1 MPWRILL
8 PELLAN
14 DSLRTQED
22 LVRALEEQGH
32 TVTQATVSRELKR
45 MGVTKVDGAYRLPP
59 RPEVGAPIHAFTS
72 TAQDCFVVIRT
83 DPAFA
88 TVVAHAIDAAELD
101 GVLGT
106 VAGDDTVFAAT
117 AGKAATRRLRS
128 FLGLSRPAR
137 SSR

>member
-1 MPWRILL
+1 MRWRELL
-8 PELLAN
+8 PELLA
-14 DSLRTQED
+14 DGSLRTQED
-22 LVRALEEQGH
+22 LVQALADRGQ
-32 TVTQATVSRELKR
+32 TVNQATVSRELKR

-59 RPEVGAPIHAFTS
+59 RPEVGAPIHSFTA
-72 TAQDCFVVIRT
+72 TAEDCFVVIKT

-88 TVVAHAIDAAELD
+88 TVVAHAIDAAELE

-117 AGKAATRRLRS
+117 SGKGATRRLRT
-128 FLGLSRPAR
+128 FLGLSRPVR

>member
-1 MPWRILL
+1 MQWRELL
-8 PELLAN
+8 PELLA
-14 DSLRTQED
+14 DGTLRTQED
-22 LVRALEEQGH
+22 LVQALADHGH
-32 TVTQATVSRELKR
+32 TVNQATISRELKR
-45 MGVTKVDGAYRLPP
+45 QGVTKVDGAYRLPP
-59 RPEVGAPIHAFTS
+59 RPEVGAPIHAFTT
-72 TAQDCFVVIRT
+72 TAQDCFVVVRT

-88 TVVAHAIDAAELD
+88 TVVAHAIDAAALD